1 MRSHRRTG
9 PSARAV
15 VGTAVLVLAWL
26 PVAWAAPQEWALLV
40 PPLASGKH
48 WSDAPQAHLETP
60 VQSWHRE
67 RTFASEADCRAW
79 RDAQLHALTGQ
90 MDQTMTDMQPDS
102 PHTREIQAS
111 LRKRYQAS
119 ALAYEH
125 ALCLASDDPRLGAP
139 R

>member
-1 MRSHRRTG
+1 MRSLRRKG
-9 PSARAV
+9 RDALGV
-15 VGTAVLVLAWL
+15 VGTTVLVLAWL
-26 PVAWAAPQEWALLV
+26 PVAQAAPQEWALLV
-40 PPLASGKH
+40 PPVASGKH
-48 WSDAPQAHLETP
+48 WSDAPPVHLETP
-60 VQSWHRE
+60 VQAWHQE

-90 MDQTMTDMQPDS
+90 MDQTMHAMQPDS

-111 LRKRYQAS
+111 LRKRYEAA

-125 ALCLASDDPRLGAP
+125 ALCLASADPRLGSP